1 MQGSYDII
9 VVGGGHAGCE
19 AAMAAARMGS
29 SVLLISMD
37 MNKFAQMSCNPA
49 IGGIAKGQIVR
60 EIDALGGYTGII
72 TDASTLQ
79 FRMLNRS
86 KGPAMWSPRAQCDK
100 IQFSLYWRKTLESAC
115 KLDIYQDTVTSFL
128 FSGSK
133 ITGVCTT
140 TGAKFNSQ
148 AVILTA
154 GTFLDGRMFIGRTTF
169 DGGRIG
175 ELSSYGLTGQLVDMG
190 IATARMKTGTPP
202 RIDISSVDTS
212 KMIHQW
218 GDEAPDKFSYLP
230 YLSSAQN
237 GTPQLPCFVVHTNEK
252 VHDILRSGFSD
263 SPLFSGLITGIG
275 PRYCPSIEDK
285 LRTFAGKTE
294 HQLFLEPEGRGT
306 NEYYLQGFSS
316 SLPLD
321 VQMDALH
328 AIEGLENAKVYRPA
342 YAVEYDYFDPTQL
355 KPTLELKTIENLY
368 FAGQINGTTGY
379 EEAAAQ
385 GLIAGMNAHLK
396 IVGKD
401 PFILKRDQAYIGVLI
416 DDLITKGVDEPYR
429 MFTSRAEYRILL
441 RQDNADLRLTPASY
455 EVGLADKFRYDY
467 TMRKYDSVERFNQF
481 FADASIRPEN
491 VNDYLSECGSAEIT
505 NRKRI
510 ADLISRPQT
519 DIHNLFKKVPRGTFS
534 KFNIDTDVEFA
545 SPLSG
550 VITDS
555 VKYSDLVNYHLNRNN
570 DERFSDKY
578 QSDIS
583 LRDAVNV
590 LQYNTEYPVSLLD
603 SDVMNATVDSNYKRE
618 VLDSSEI
625 SIKYKGYI
633 QREQQMADKIMRLEN
648 LIIPEGFDFDRVE
661 SLSIECRQKLKK
673 YSPRTIAQASRISG
687 VSPADISVLLVYFGR

>member
-1 MQGSYDII
+1 MQKNYDVI
-9 VVGGGHAGCE
+9 VIGGGHAGCE
-19 AAMAAARMGS
+19 AAMAASRMGS

-49 IGGIAKGQIVR
+49 IGGIAKGQIIR
-60 EIDALGGYTGII
+60 EIDALGGYTGIV

-100 IQFSLYWRKTLESAC
+100 TQFSLNWRKILESAC
-115 KLDIYQDTVTSFL
+115 KLDLYQDTVTSFL
-128 FSGSK
+128 FDGLK

-140 TGAKFNSQ
+140 TGAIFNSQ
-148 AVILTA
+148 TVILTA
-154 GTFLDGRMFIGRTTF
+154 GTFLDGKMFIGRTVF
-169 DGGRIG
+169 EGGRIG
-175 ELSSYGLTGQLVDMG
+175 EMSSYGLTQQLVSLG
-190 IATARMKTGTPP
+190 VKTARMKTGTPP

-212 KMIHQW
+212 KMIHQF
-218 GDEAPDKFSYLP
+218 GDESPEKFSYLP
-230 YLSSAQN
+230 FLSTAQN
-237 GTPQLPCFVVHTNEK
+237 GTPQLPCFVVHTNEQ
-252 VHDILRSGFSD
+252 VHDILRSGFSE

-316 SLPLD
+316 SLPLN

-328 AIEGLENAKVYRPA
+328 AIKGLENAKVFRPA

-355 KPTLELKTIENLY
+355 KPTLELKNIDSL
-368 FAGQINGTTGY
+368 FLAGQVNGTTGY

-385 GLIAGMNAHLK
+385 GLIAGINAHLK
-396 IVGKD
+396 VVGKD

-441 RQDNADLRLTPASY
+441 RQDNADLRLTELSHN
-455 EVGLADKFRYDY
+455 VGLADKYRYDY
-467 TMRKYDSVERFNQF
+467 TCRKYDTINRLNEFFESTSIKPDDVNSYLKSVDTSEIFSRT
-481 FADASIRPEN
+481 R
-491 VNDYLSECGSAEIT
+491 LSA
-505 NRKRI
+505 
-510 ADLISRPQT
+510 LISRPQV
-519 DIHNLFKKVPRGTFS
+519 NLGELIDFVPRGTFT
-534 KFNIDTDVEFA
+534 KNNINLEQEFS
-545 SPLSG
+545 SPLERFIG
-550 VITDS
+550 EER
-555 VKYSDLVNYHLNRNN
+555 KYSDLLEY
-570 DERFSDKY
+570 K
-578 QSDIS
+578 QSPENEGLS
-583 LRDAVNV
+583 YFDATYI
-590 LQYNTEYPVSLLD
+590 LQYNTEYPISKLD
-603 SDVMNATVDSNYKRE
+603 KDFMNSNIESNYKRE

-633 QREQQMADKIMRLEN
+633 QREQQMADKIMRLES
-648 LIIPEGFDFDRVE
+648 LQIPEGFDFDKVE

-673 YSPRTIAQASRISG
+673 YAPRTIAQASRISG
-687 VSPADISVLLVYFGR
+687 ISPADISVLLVYFGR